1 MTITSVGER
10 AQELRSY
17 AVQHKRRALIN
28 ALSGGADSALSGAV
42 SKAAECDQ
50 VKAVAL
56 NLPCSHDPARQ
67 ADAVDARRV
76 ADLLG
81 LPMVTVDLTEVWDQM
96 VQLLRPA
103 LERMAAEAGL
113 PLSEE
118 KVTWAMN
125 NLKPALRSVAGG
137 AFADAFDGLTIGT
150 DNVVENFLGYFS
162 VRGDGIADRQ
172 PIRHLLK
179 GEVRAALAEVGMPDD
194 LVNRTPIAGLFDFE
208 NQTDEGEM
216 GVRYA
221 DADAFVDWI
230 LREEAEYAHAGG
242 GIRHVLLDESMTML
256 DNWLLVPTFTPCP
269 VDADVADRIVERNQ
283 RTFFKRRG
291 TDLRDTLLARG
302 LI

>member
-1 MTITSVGER
+1 MSIKSVDER
-10 AQELRSY
+10 ALELREY
-17 AVQHKRRALIN
+17 AVRNRRRTLIN
-28 ALSGGADSALSGAV
+28 SLSGGVDSTLSGAI
-42 SKAAECDQ
+42 SKKAECDQ
-50 VKAVAL
+50 VRAVAL

-67 ADAVDARRV
+67 ADAADAQRV
-76 ADLLG
+76 AELLG
-81 LPMVTVDLTEVWDQM
+81 LPLVTVDLTGLWDQM

-103 LERMAAEAGL
+103 LEQMAAQAGL
-113 PLSEE
+113 ALSEE
-118 KVTWAMN
+118 RIQWAMN
-125 NLKPALRSVAGG
+125 NLKPALRTVAGG

-179 GEVRAALAEVGMPDD
+179 GEVRAALAQLGLPAD
-194 LVNRTPIAGLFDFE
+194 LVSRTPTAGLFDFE

-216 GVRYA
+216 GIRYA

-230 LREEAEYAHAGG
+230 LREEAEYARAGG
-242 GIRHVLLDESMTML
+242 EIRHVLLDETMTVL
-256 DNWLLVPTFTPCP
+256 TTWETVPTFTPCP
-269 VDADVADRIVERNQ
+269 VPREVADRIVERNQ